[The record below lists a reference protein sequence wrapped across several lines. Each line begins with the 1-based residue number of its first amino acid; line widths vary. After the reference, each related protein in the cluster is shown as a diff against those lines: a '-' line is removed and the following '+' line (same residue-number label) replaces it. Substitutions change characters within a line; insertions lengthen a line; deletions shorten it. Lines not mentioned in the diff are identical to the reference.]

1 MVIPKSSHHE
11 RIRKNAQLFDFELSE
26 EDMAE
31 LDALDTTEGTD
42 RAFERTWWWPLR
54 AAAGRAQR
62 LLIHGRATSV
72 T

>member
-1 MVIPKSSHHE
+1 MASYE
-11 RIRKNAQLFDFELSE
+11 QLHDISRFDFELSE

-42 RAFERTWWWPLR
+42 RAVEHNWWAPLCT
-54 AAAGRAQR
+54 AAGRAQR
-62 LLIHGRATSV
+62 LLIHGRTPSV